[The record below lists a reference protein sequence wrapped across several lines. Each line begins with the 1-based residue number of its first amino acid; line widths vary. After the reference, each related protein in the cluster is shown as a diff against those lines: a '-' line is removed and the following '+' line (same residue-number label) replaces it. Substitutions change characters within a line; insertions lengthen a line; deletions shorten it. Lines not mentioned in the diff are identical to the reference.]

1 MMSKKIRK
9 ITIGIFLTL
18 IIIIMCIPVTV
29 AETNV
34 KYKID
39 PEEPK
44 PKSKVSIIAKITDE
58 DITYVFLE
66 MQECNTEGTCFGW
79 KTNVSMTP
87 TGGTNEYEATI
98 NLEREDTKY
107 FSLRL
112 AIEKNGEW
120 AYTSIPNY
128 HDVYLDISSS
138 NGDDTNSNT
147 PGFEMVFL
155 IAAILVGVVLFKR
168 KR

>member
-1 MMSKKIRK
+1 MNKKISK
-9 ITIGIFLTL
+9 ITIGISLALL
-18 IIIIMCIPVTV
+18 IFISYIPITS
-29 AETNV
+29 AEAIVEYTT
-34 KYKID
+34 D

-44 PKSKVSIIAKITDE
+44 PQSEVKITAKITDV
-58 DITYVFLE
+58 DITSVYLE
-66 MQECNTEGTCFGW
+66 MQECNIAGTCFGW

-87 TGGTNEYEATI
+87 TGNTDEYEATI

-120 AYTSIPNY
+120 EQTSTANY
-128 HDVYLDISSS
+128 YDVYLDRSSS
-138 NGDDTNSNT
+138 NGDDTNSNNT
-147 PGFEMVFL
+147 PGFEIVL
-155 IAAILVGVVLFKR
+155 IFVAILIGVILIKR